1 MMAIPRVPQQARS
14 IATRARLV
22 GAAKECLVAQG
33 YAGASTGAVA
43 QAAGVSQG
51 ALFKHFAS
59 KSQLLGATA
68 AAILEGFVED
78 FRRAVAAAGEG
89 GAGAVSGVRAA
100 RGGGAGASI
109 EARLGPAL
117 RVLWGIFRGPEMRAL
132 FEIYVVARTDAALE
146 VELGPLLVA
155 HRQSILGE
163 ARALLPEVAAH
174 PEFEGVIDAVVY
186 AMQGAV
192 LGLFGAD
199 ETTDE
204 RQLAFF
210 ERLARRELEHLLS
223 GVR

>member
-1 MMAIPRVPQQARS
+1 VNENPRVPQQARS

-22 GAAKECLVAQG
+22 VAAKECLVAQG
-33 YAGASTGAVA
+33 YAWASTGAVA

-68 AAILEGFVED
+68 AAILGGLVEQ
-78 FRRAVAAAGEG
+78 FRQAAGG
-89 GAGAVSGVRAA
+89 LGAGAVP
-100 RGGGAGASI
+100 I
-109 EARLGPAL
+109 EARMQLAL
-117 RVLWGIFRGPEMRAL
+117 RELWRIFREPEMRAL
-132 FEIYVVARTDAALE
+132 LELYVAARTDASLGA
-146 VELGPLLVA
+146 ELGPLLVV
-155 HRQSILGE
+155 HRQRIMVE
-163 ARALLPEVAAH
+163 ARALLPEVADH

-210 ERLARRELEHLLS
+210 ARLARRELDHLLP
-223 GVR
+223 GAR